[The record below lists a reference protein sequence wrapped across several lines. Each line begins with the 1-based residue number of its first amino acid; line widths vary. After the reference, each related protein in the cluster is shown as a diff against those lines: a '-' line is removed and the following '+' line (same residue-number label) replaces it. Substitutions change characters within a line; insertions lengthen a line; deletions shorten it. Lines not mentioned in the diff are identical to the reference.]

1 MAGDQF
7 GSGVGANLTISLIDL
22 NDNPPVFSQ
31 SSYNFTVSEN
41 SHNQILGRVT
51 STDVDTHPQTLY
63 RIVGDAGPFIIDTD
77 TGQRSLEVDSSHAV
91 LLYGV
96 RFYELYVYI
105 CHYCTKL
112 YLFDLE
118 VLSWQLPIITVNK
131 CFYF

>member
-51 STDVDTHPQTLY
+51 STDVDTDPQTLY
-63 RIVGDAGPFIIDTD
+63 RIVGDAGPFVIDTD
-77 TGQRSLEVDSSHAV
+77 TGQLSLLFQRSHEVDSRHAV

-96 RFYELYVYI
+96 CFYELYVYI

-118 VLSWQLPIITVNK
+118 VLS
-131 CFYF
+131 

>member
-77 TGQRSLEVDSSHAV
+77 TGQLRTRFPVVRS
-91 LLYGV
+91 
-96 RFYELYVYI
+96 
-105 CHYCTKL
+105 T
-112 YLFDLE
+112 
-118 VLSWQLPIITVNK
+118 
-131 CFYF
+131 